1 MKHEIHLTTNL
12 TTYLTTESIAQP
24 GAANSSSGTP
34 ALGSLPGPCAAISS
48 SGNLVTIN
56 TKLIFMFMNH
66 QQVMK
71 HILHQF
77 LYNPMVH
84 ECGWVTISTHK
95 TPEGA
100 ETAKELHISEA
111 YKDWLDEYPTEDL
124 RKSNPFGKDEDWRI
138 GITELLD

>member
-1 MKHEIHLTTNL
+1 MKHEIPLTTNL
-12 TTYLTTESIAQP
+12 TPEHPEQP
-24 GAANSSSGTP
+24 G
-34 ALGSLPGPCAAISS
+34 AAISS
-48 SGNLVTIN
+48 SGNQPPLRGLKVTIS
-56 TKLIFMFMNH
+56 TKLIFMCMNC

-84 ECGWVTISTHK
+84 ECGWITISTHK

-100 ETAKELHISEA
+100 ERAKELHKSEA
-111 YKDWLDEYPTEDL
+111 YKDWLDEFPTEDL
-124 RKSNPFGKDEDWRI
+124 QKAHPFGKDEDWRI